1 MFLVGFKIE
10 QSELEI
16 GRAIRKKDLQ
26 NQQPLN
32 LQNYSSKYLNLFD
45 VFACHRPNT
54 EIIFSNTLI

>member
-1 MFLVGFKIE
+1 MFLVEFKIE

-32 LQNYSSKYLNLFD
+32 LQNYSSKYLDLFD
-45 VFACHRPNT
+45 VFTCHRPNT